1 MCSFLPSPFSISHC
15 ITFSWKLSVYWK
27 VSMNLDF
34 QDGVSKLPSQAIQA
48 LSQLLGNPV
57 HFLMYPTIYHFN
69 CHCAKTHF
77 LQFLRGRAPCRAGL
91 LGLMLCCHHLE
102 ILNTFWKRGPAFS
115 FCSGRW
121 KLYSQS
127 WLSGPYLASVTR
139 SSIDNQ
145 GSSNYLSHNSFLCS
159 LFAQNSLKYRLLKR
173 SFRTHS
179 TWENS
184 LHALK
189 QHICF

>member
-1 MCSFLPSPFSISHC
+1 MRLASLSDVGDEGSMKTLLLLTLNWPRAPARPA
-15 ITFSWKLSVYWK
+15 SWAC
-27 VSMNLDF
+27 D
-34 QDGVSKLPSQAIQA
+34 PC
-48 LSQLLGNPV
+48 SQLHRIPYLQAVPRRV
-57 HFLMYPTIYHFN
+57 SLVDFL
-69 CHCAKTHF
+69 
-77 LQFLRGRAPCRAGL
+77 
-91 LGLMLCCHHLE
+91 LCCHCLE
-102 ILNTFWKRGPAFS
+102 VLNTFWKRGPAFS
-115 FCSGRW
+115 FCSGCW

-127 WLSGPYLASVTR
+127 WLSGPHLASVTR

-179 TWENS
+179 TRENS